1 MGQDGLIGFLGFLV
15 AVGGGCWIFGRWGGP
30 TESAQR
36 QAGAFSVGVAV
47 SAVVGWQML
56 TFEIPDDPVCD
67 SGPVVAAADLDWSG
81 DDVPWQP
88 FDEARIAELDG
99 QTVFIDFTADWCL
112 TCKVNEKT
120 VLNTETVRGAMQSA
134 GVVPLKADWTR
145 KDEVITKWLQRYGRA
160 GVPFY
165 LVVPKDRT
173 ADPIPLP
180 EVITPDLVAEALAR
194 ASK

>member
-1 MGQDGLIGFLGFLV
+1 M
-15 AVGGGCWIFGRWGGP
+15 RH
-30 TESAQR
+30 
-36 QAGAFSVGVAV
+36 GARRV
-47 SAVVGWQML
+47 
-56 TFEIPDDPVCD
+56 
-67 SGPVVAAADLDWSG
+67 
-81 DDVPWQP
+81 
-88 FDEARIAELDG
+88 AELDG

-120 VLNTETVRGAMQSA
+120 VLNTATVRNAMQAS

-165 LVVPKDRT
+165 LVIPKNRSME
-173 ADPIPLP
+173 PIALP

-194 ASK
+194 ASG

>member
-1 MGQDGLIGFLGFLV
+1 
-15 AVGGGCWIFGRWGGP
+15 
-30 TESAQR
+30 
-36 QAGAFSVGVAV
+36 
-47 SAVVGWQML
+47 
-56 TFEIPDDPVCD
+56 
-67 SGPVVAAADLDWSG
+67 
-81 DDVPWQP
+81 
-88 FDEARIAELDG
+88 
-99 QTVFIDFTADWCL
+99 
-112 TCKVNEKT
+112 
-120 VLNTETVRGAMQSA
+120 MQSA